1 MGKNYTYDDV
11 IKGVFAS
18 DALTASEDWIYITPN
33 VEKFNNIVTKD
44 TEDGYKISDASNS
57 ISNVK
62 NLVASTVIMGKGEGG
77 QAQDTE
83 IGNIATGIDDV
94 IIAKAALAKVDL
106 AGLIKAFNDK
116 LEKEKV
122 KAIRKTLRAAAKSF
136 NAMNKVKRVVTVPAG
151 RRGAYSWPESTY
163 NEYDRIDYDFC
174 ITSWDTFLD
183 MKTDTLY
190 TELINRENKYG
201 ITLIDQ
207 GIKDS
212 MVRPEDT

>member
-174 ITSWDTFLD
+174 I
-183 MKTDTLY
+183 
-190 TELINRENKYG
+190 IRN
-201 ITLIDQ
+201 
-207 GIKDS
+207 
-212 MVRPEDT
+212 